1 MNDTDSMPIR
11 LLAVDLDGTLLNS
24 RAEVS
29 AANRE
34 ALAAAARRGVE
45 VAIVTGRRFHSALP
59 FIKQLECN
67 VTVISSNGA
76 RIGTIAGDVCH
87 RNFLP
92 AALAREALRTVP
104 EARPYA
110 VVMYD
115 MAARGQVMMQ
125 EGASPEGPI
134 AWYRR
139 TAPDALLE
147 VADLEAAISLD
158 PPDPIQVMFGGPP
171 LDIEP
176 LEPLLAS
183 SAIAPHVQLTW
194 TKYPLRSTVILDV
207 MPRDCTKGA
216 ALRSWAAQR
225 GIRAA
230 EVMAIGDNHNDFEML
245 EFAGCPI
252 LMGNA
257 EAGVCGNGWPVT
269 LSNDEDG
276 VAAAIERY
284 VLGGESRSTN
294 RG

>member
-1 MNDTDSMPIR
+1 MPIR

-24 RAEVS
+24 RAELS
-29 AANRE
+29 PGNRE
-34 ALAAAARRGVE
+34 ALAAAARCGVE

-59 FIKQLECN
+59 FIRQLDCA

-76 RIGTIAGDVCH
+76 RIGTLDGQTCY
-87 RNFLP
+87 RNFLR
-92 AALAREALRTVP
+92 AALAREALRTTP
-104 EARPYA
+104 EARRYA

-115 MAARGQVMMQ
+115 LPGRGQVTMQ
-125 EGASPEGPI
+125 EGASLEGPI

-147 VADLEAAISLD
+147 VADLEAAIDLGR
-158 PPDPIQVMFGGPP
+158 PDPIQVMFGGPP
-171 LDIEP
+171 ADIEP
-176 LEPLLAS
+176 LHPLLAR

-216 ALRSWAAQR
+216 ALRLWAERR
-225 GIRAA
+225 GLNPA
-230 EVMAIGDNHNDFEML
+230 EVMAIGDNHNDLEML
-245 EFAGCPI
+245 QFAGRAV

-257 EAGVCGNGWPVT
+257 EPGISRDGWAVT

-276 VAAAIERY
+276 VAAAVERY
-284 VLGGESRSTN
+284 VLRS
-294 RG
+294 